1 MRKATILGVM
11 ALAGTLASPAFA
23 DEFSG
28 WRLGAAIGQEE
39 LQGRLQYRGYFD
51 DIEPNRLSYSFMGGW
66 GLNRYLAVEVAYK
79 DGGQFNSDIES
90 NGLFPT
96 RRVVQHTDING
107 FEGSIVGSFWIT
119 DKFSVFGRA
128 GMFAWKGET
137 TLAEDLDIDAPTPDP
152 SRETFEDDGVEPF
165 FGIGVQTQL
174 DGALVRLE
182 YQMVE
187 TSDFH
192 VPNPNS
198 TTNNILD
205 MVDTKMTSL
214 NLSLVWILH

>member
-1 MRKATILGVM
+1 MRKATILGVL

-28 WRLGAAIGQEE
+28 WRLGMAAGQEE
-39 LQGRLQYRGYFD
+39 LQGRVQYRGYFD
-51 DIEPNRLSYSFMGGW
+51 DVDPNRVSYSFFGGW
-66 GLNRYLAVEVAYK
+66 GLNKWLAVEVGYK
-79 DGGQFNSDIES
+79 DGGKFNADLES
-90 NGLFPT
+90 NGGFPT
-96 RRVVQHTDING
+96 RRVVQHTAING
-107 FEGSIVGSFWIT
+107 FEGSIVGSYWIGK
-119 DKFSVFGRA
+119 KFSVFGRA

-137 TLAEDLDIDAPTPDP
+137 TFSEDIDVATETPAP
-152 SRETFEDDGVEPF
+152 SRETFEDDGAEPF

-192 VPNPNS
+192 VDDPNS
-198 TTNNILD
+198 TVNFVD

-214 NLSLVWILH
+214 NLSVVWILH